1 MGPEKDPS
9 FVIPAQ
15 AGIYNHL
22 KIRDP
27 RLRGDDIKRK
37 NNMKK
42 GLLIVN
48 TGDGKGKTTA
58 ALGLAMRAAGHGLK
72 VCFIQFIKGSW
83 KYGELEA
90 VKKFASTIDF
100 HVMGKGFTWKSDDLE
115 KDRAAAREAWDL
127 ARAAI
132 SGDKYQL
139 VVLDEFT
146 YLLNYNMVDLQPVMD
161 TLTSRPKDLHVVIT
175 GRGAPSELIEAA
187 DLVTEMQPVKHP
199 LKAGIKAQK
208 GIEF

>member
-1 MGPEKDPS
+1 
-9 FVIPAQ
+9 
-15 AGIYNHL
+15 
-22 KIRDP
+22 
-27 RLRGDDIKRK
+27 
-37 NNMKK
+37 MKK

-83 KYGELEA
+83 KYGELDA
-90 VKKFASTIDF
+90 VKKFSDTIDF

-115 KDRAAAREAWDL
+115 KDRAAARDAWGL
-127 ARAAI
+127 AQAAMT
-132 SGDKYQL
+132 GDQYQL

-146 YLLNYNMVDLQPVMD
+146 YLLMYNMVDLEPVMEA
-161 TLTSRPKDLHVVIT
+161 LAARPKGLHVVVT
-175 GRGAPSELIEAA
+175 GRAAPPALIEAA

-199 LKAGIKAQK
+199 LQAGVKAQK

>member
-1 MGPEKDPS
+1 
-9 FVIPAQ
+9 
-15 AGIYNHL
+15 
-22 KIRDP
+22 
-27 RLRGDDIKRK
+27 
-37 NNMKK
+37 MKK

-58 ALGLAMRAAGHGLK
+58 ALGMAMRAAGHGLK

-83 KYGELEA
+83 KYGELDA
-90 VKKFASTIDF
+90 VKKFSDTIDF

-115 KDRAAAREAWDL
+115 KDRAAARDAWGL
-127 ARAAI
+127 AQAAMT
-132 SGDKYQL
+132 GDKYQL

-146 YLLNYNMVDLQPVMD
+146 YLLMYNMVDLQPVME
-161 TLTSRPKDLHVVIT
+161 TLTSRPKDLHVVVT
-175 GRGAPSELIEAA
+175 GRAAPPALIEAA

-199 LKAGIKAQK
+199 LQAGVRAQK

>member
-1 MGPEKDPS
+1 MEVGVEEK
-9 FVIPAQ
+9 
-15 AGIYNHL
+15 
-22 KIRDP
+22 K
-27 RLRGDDIKRK
+27 
-37 NNMKK
+37 MKK

-90 VKKFASTIDF
+90 VKKFSDTIDF
-100 HVMGKGFTWKSDDLE
+100 YVMGKGFTWKSEDLE
-115 KDRAAAREAWDL
+115 KDRAAAHDGWGFAQ
-127 ARAAI
+127 AAMA
-132 SGDKYQL
+132 GGQYQL
-139 VVLDEFT
+139 LVLDEFT
-146 YLLNYNMVDLQPVMD
+146 YLLMYNMIDLQPVLE
-161 TLTSRPKDLHVVIT
+161 TLTARPTNLHVVIT
-175 GRGAPSELIEAA
+175 GRGAPPALIEAA

-199 LKAGIKAQK
+199 LQQGIKAQK

>member
-1 MGPEKDPS
+1 
-9 FVIPAQ
+9 
-15 AGIYNHL
+15 
-22 KIRDP
+22 
-27 RLRGDDIKRK
+27 
-37 NNMKK
+37 MKK

-58 ALGLAMRAAGHGLK
+58 ALGMAMRAAGHGLK

-83 KYGELEA
+83 QYGELDA
-90 VKKFASTIDF
+90 VKKFSDTIDF

-115 KDRAAAREAWDL
+115 KDRAAARDAWGL
-127 ARAAI
+127 AQAAMT
-132 SGDKYQL
+132 GDKYQL

-146 YLLNYNMVDLQPVMD
+146 YLLMYNMVDLQPVME
-161 TLTSRPKDLHVVIT
+161 TLAARPKDLHVVVT
-175 GRGAPSELIEAA
+175 GRAAPPALIEAA

-199 LKAGIKAQK
+199 LQAGVTAQK